1 MAEQKKKG
9 SSPVKL
15 LVLLLVAVAAAAV
28 LGWAQPSTPVIGPA
42 VTSILNMIG
51 K

>member
-15 LVLLLVAVAAAAV
+15 LILLLVAVAAGALVGYMSPA
-28 LGWAQPSTPVIGPA
+28 TPVLGPA
-42 VTSILNMIG
+42 VTSIRNLF

>member
-15 LVLLLVAVAAAAV
+15 LVLLILVVAAAGI
-28 LGWAQPSTPVIGPA
+28 LGWAAPNTPVIGPA
-42 VTSILNMIG
+42 VTSIRNMM

>member
-15 LVLLLVAVAAAAV
+15 LILLLVAVAAAALVGYARPETPV
-28 LGWAQPSTPVIGPA
+28 LGDV
-42 VTSILNMIG
+42 VTSIRNML

>member
-15 LVLLLVAVAAAAV
+15 LILLLVAVAAAALV
-28 LGWAQPSTPVIGPA
+28 GYARPDTPVLGPA
-42 VTSILNMIG
+42 VTSIRNML